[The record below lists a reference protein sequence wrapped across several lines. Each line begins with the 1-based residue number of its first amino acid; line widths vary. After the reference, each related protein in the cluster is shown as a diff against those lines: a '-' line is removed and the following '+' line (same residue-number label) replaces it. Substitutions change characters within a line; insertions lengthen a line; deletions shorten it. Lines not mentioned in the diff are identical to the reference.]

1 MSALAC
7 LGRRTL
13 TGMISASGGQFRDWS
28 ADYRLFERDRFRAE
42 ELFAVARREVAGAA
56 PARAPFIAAL
66 DDSYLPKV
74 GRKTCGVG
82 FCRDSHAPPYL
93 ANLLRAQ
100 RIVQLS
106 AVLPAAAPPCG
117 ARGVPVDLVLAPS
130 PERPRRAAPPE
141 EWERYV
147 REKAA
152 ANVNLVGGARIS
164 ALRCALDAD
173 PAGESR
179 RLIVACDGR
188 FTNGTVLR
196 SLPERTTLIGRV
208 RRDTALCHLPEAGSG
223 AGRPRP
229 YGERAPTPEEFA
241 GDEAAPWRRLAVHAA
256 GRVHEMRVKAL
267 GPLRWRAA
275 GAAHTFRLV
284 VVAPLAYR
292 HNESGKTLYRKPA
305 YLLCSDPE
313 LPLEELLQAYVW
325 RWEIEVNFRDEKQL
339 LGTGEAQVRSW
350 PAVER
355 VPQLIVASYA
365 LLLLAARR
373 TYGAG
378 GLPETL
384 PPPRW
389 RARRPPPRA
398 TTTALIAA
406 LRAELWGRA
415 LGLESFSGFCFRRAV
430 DQKPRELAPS
440 LPSAVLYAAA

>member
-1 MSALAC
+1 
-7 LGRRTL
+7 
-13 TGMISASGGQFRDWS
+13 MICASGRQFRDWS
-28 ADYRLFERDRFRAE
+28 ADYRLFERERFAPA
-42 ELFAVARREVAGAA
+42 ELFAVARREVADVLPAAA
-56 PARAPFIAAL
+56 PYVAAL
-66 DDSYLPKV
+66 DDSYLPKT
-74 GRKTCGVG
+74 GRRTAGVG

-93 ANLLRAQ
+93 ANLVRAQ

-106 AVLPAAAPPCG
+106 AALPAGTRPCA

-130 PERPRRAAPPE
+130 PGRPRRAAPPE
-141 EWERYV
+141 EWQRYE

-152 ANVNLVGGARIS
+152 ANVNLVGSARIA
-164 ALRCALDAD
+164 ALRAALDAD
-173 PAGESR
+173 PCGAPR
-179 RLIVACDGR
+179 RLLVACDGR

-196 SLPERTTLIGRV
+196 ALPERTTLIGRV
-208 RRDTALCHLPEAGSG
+208 RRDTALCHLPEAGEG
-223 AGRPRP
+223 PGRPRS
-229 YGERAPTPEEFA
+229 YGMRAPTPEEL
-241 GDEAAPWRRLAVHAA
+241 AADPAHPWQAVRVHAA
-256 GRVHEMRVKAL
+256 GRVHEMRAKTL

-275 GAAHTFRLV
+275 GPQHAFRLV

-292 HNESGKTLYRKPA
+292 PSASARLLYRKPA

-313 LPLEELLQAYVW
+313 LPLDELLQAYVW

-339 LGTGEAQVRSW
+339 LGAGEAQVRSW

-415 LGLESFSGFCFRRAV
+415 LGLESFSGFCLPRAA
-430 DQKPRELAPS
+430 DQKPRNLAPS

>member
-42 ELFAVARREVAGAA
+42 ELFAVARREVAAAA
-56 PARAPFIAAL
+56 PAGAPFIAAL

-74 GRKTCGVG
+74 GRKTCAVG

-100 RIVQLS
+100 RFVQLS
-106 AVLPAAAPPCG
+106 GLLPAAAPPCA

-141 EWERYV
+141 EWERYA
-147 REKAA
+147 RRKAA

-164 ALRCALDAD
+164 ALRSALDAD
-173 PAGESR
+173 PAGEGR

-188 FTNGTVLR
+188 FTNGTVLAA
-196 SLPERTTLIGRV
+196 LPARTTLIGRV
-208 RRDTALCHLPEAGSG
+208 RRDTALCFLPEAGAG
-223 AGRPRP
+223 PGRPKV
-229 YGERAPTPEEFA
+229 YGRHAPTPEELA
-241 GDEAAPWRRLAVHAA
+241 GDEAVPWLGVRVHAA
-256 GRVHEMRVKAL
+256 GRGREMRVKAL

-275 GAAHTFRLV
+275 GAAHAFRLV

-292 HNESGKTLYRKPA
+292 HNESGKILYRKPA

-313 LPLEELLQAYVW
+313 LSLEDLLQAYVW

-373 TYGAG
+373 AYGAA
-378 GLPETL
+378 GLPEAL

-406 LRAELWGRA
+406 LRAELWGRG
-415 LGLESFSGFCFRRAV
+415 LGLERFSGFTPAAGG
-430 DQKPRELAPS
+430 DQKPEKRAPDLA
-440 LPSAVLYAAA
+440 SAVLYAAA

>member
-1 MSALAC
+1 
-7 LGRRTL
+7 
-13 TGMISASGGQFRDWS
+13 MICASGRQFRDWS
-28 ADYRLFERDRFRAE
+28 ADYRLFERERFAPA
-42 ELFAVARREVAGAA
+42 ELFAVARREVADVLPAAA
-56 PARAPFIAAL
+56 PYVAAL
-66 DDSYLPKV
+66 DDSYLPKS
-74 GRKTCGVG
+74 GRRTAGVG

-93 ANLLRAQ
+93 ANLVRAQ

-106 AVLPAAAPPCG
+106 AALPAGTRPCAAR
-117 ARGVPVDLVLAPS
+117 AVPVDLVLAPS
-130 PERPRRAAPPE
+130 PARPRRAAPPE
-141 EWERYV
+141 EWQRYA

-152 ANVNLVGGARIS
+152 ANVNLVGSARIG
-164 ALRCALDAD
+164 ALRAALDAD
-173 PAGESR
+173 PSGAPR
-179 RLIVACDGR
+179 RLLVACDGR

-196 SLPERTTLIGRV
+196 ALPERTTLIGRV
-208 RRDTALCHLPEAGSG
+208 RRDTALCHLPEACEGP
-223 AGRPRP
+223 GRPRS
-229 YGERAPTPEEFA
+229 YGMRAPTPEEL
-241 GDEAAPWRRLAVHAA
+241 AADPAHPWQAVRVHAA
-256 GRVHEMRVKAL
+256 GRVHEMRAKTL

-275 GAAHTFRLV
+275 GPQQCFRLV

-292 HNESGKTLYRKPA
+292 PSASARLLYRKPA

-313 LPLEELLQAYVW
+313 LPLDELLQAYVW

-339 LGTGEAQVRSW
+339 LGAGEAQVRTS

-373 TYGAG
+373 TYGAA

-398 TTTALIAA
+398 TTGALLAQ

-415 LGLESFSGFCFRRAV
+415 LGVERFSGLTSAGSR
-430 DQKPRELAPS
+430 DHKPEKRSPH

>member
-1 MSALAC
+1 
-7 LGRRTL
+7 
-13 TGMISASGGQFRDWS
+13 MISASGGQFRDWS

-42 ELFAVARREVAGAA
+42 GLFAVARREVAGAA
-56 PARAPFIAAL
+56 PARAPFIVAL

-93 ANLLRAQ
+93 ANLVRAQ

-106 AVLPAAAPPCG
+106 AVLPAAAPPCA
-117 ARGVPVDLVLAPS
+117 ARGVPVDLVLAPA
-130 PERPRRAAPPE
+130 PQRPRRAAPPE
-141 EWERYV
+141 EWERYA

-152 ANVNLVGGARIS
+152 ANVNLVGGGRIS
-164 ALRCALDAD
+164 ALRRALDGD

-208 RRDTALCHLPEAGSG
+208 RRDTALCHLPEAGAG
-223 AGRPRP
+223 PGRPKV
-229 YGERAPTPEEFA
+229 YGRRAPTPEELA
-241 GDEAAPWRRLAVHAA
+241 GDEAVPWRRLAVHAA

-292 HNESGKTLYRKPA
+292 HNESGKILYRKPA

-313 LPLEELLQAYVW
+313 LNLEELLQAYVW

-373 TYGAG
+373 TYGAA

-415 LGLESFSGFCFRRAV
+415 LGLERFSGFTSTGAHE
-430 DQKPRELAPS
+430 QKPEKRAPD

>member
-1 MSALAC
+1 
-7 LGRRTL
+7 
-13 TGMISASGGQFRDWS
+13 MISASGGQFADWS
-28 ADYRLFERDRFRAE
+28 ADYRLFARDRFRAE
-42 ELFAVARREVAGAA
+42 ELFAVARREVAGATPA
-56 PARAPFIAAL
+56 PAPLVVAL
-66 DDSYLPKV
+66 DDSYLPKT
-74 GRKTCGVG
+74 GRRTAGVG
-82 FCRDSHAPPYL
+82 WARDSHAPPFL

-100 RIVQLS
+100 RVVQLS
-106 AVLPAAAPPCG
+106 GLLPAGARPCA

-141 EWERYV
+141 EWARYEQQ
-147 REKAA
+147 RAA
-152 ANVNLVGGARIS
+152 ANVNLVGGARLT
-164 ALRCALDAD
+164 ALRAALDAD
-173 PAGESR
+173 PGGADR

-196 SLPERTTLIGRV
+196 DLPGRITLIGRT
-208 RRDTALCHLPEAGSG
+208 RADTALWHPPQERSG
-223 AGRPRP
+223 AGRPRS
-229 YGERAPTPEEFA
+229 YGMRAPTPELLLA
-241 GDEAAPWRRLAVHAA
+241 DESVPWQRVAVHAA

-275 GAAHTFRLV
+275 GAAHAFRLV

-292 HNESGKTLYRKPA
+292 HNASGKILYRKPA

-339 LGTGEAQVRSW
+339 LGAGEAQVRTW

-355 VPQLIVASYA
+355 VPQLIVAAYA

-373 TYGAG
+373 TYGAAG
-378 GLPETL
+378 CPQTL

-398 TTTALIAA
+398 TTANLLAA
-406 LRAELWGRA
+406 LRADLWGRA
-415 LGLESFSGFCFRRAV
+415 LGLERFSGFTSAAPT
-430 DQKPRELAPS
+430 DHKPEKPAPC

>member
-1 MSALAC
+1 
-7 LGRRTL
+7 
-13 TGMISASGGQFRDWS
+13 MICASGRQFRDWS
-28 ADYRLFERDRFRAE
+28 ADYRLFERERFAPA
-42 ELFAVARREVAGAA
+42 ELFAVARREVADVLPAAA
-56 PARAPFIAAL
+56 PYVAAL
-66 DDSYLPKV
+66 DDSYLPKT
-74 GRKTCGVG
+74 GRRTAGVG

-93 ANLLRAQ
+93 ANLVRAQ

-106 AVLPAAAPPCG
+106 AALPAGTRPCA

-130 PERPRRAAPPE
+130 PGRPRRAAPPE
-141 EWERYV
+141 EWQRYE

-152 ANVNLVGGARIS
+152 ANVNLVGSARIA
-164 ALRCALDAD
+164 ALRAALDAD
-173 PAGESR
+173 PCGAPR
-179 RLIVACDGR
+179 RLLVACDGR

-196 SLPERTTLIGRV
+196 ALPERTTLIGRV
-208 RRDTALCHLPEAGSG
+208 RRDTALCHLPEAGEG
-223 AGRPRP
+223 PGRPRS
-229 YGERAPTPEEFA
+229 YGMRAPTPEEL
-241 GDEAAPWRRLAVHAA
+241 AADPAHPWQAVRVHAA
-256 GRVHEMRVKAL
+256 GRVHEMRAKTL

-275 GAAHTFRLV
+275 GPQHAFRLV

-292 HNESGKTLYRKPA
+292 PSASARLLYRKPA

-313 LPLEELLQAYVW
+313 LPLDELLQAYVW

-339 LGTGEAQVRSW
+339 LGAGEAQVRTS

-373 TYGAG
+373 TYGAA

-398 TTTALIAA
+398 TTGALLAQ
-406 LRAELWGRA
+406 LRAELWGQA
-415 LGLESFSGFCFRRAV
+415 LGVERFSDFTSARSR
-430 DQKPRELAPS
+430 DQKPEKRSPHL
-440 LPSAVLYAAA
+440 LSAVLYAAT

>member
-1 MSALAC
+1 VSALAC

-13 TGMISASGGQFRDWS
+13 TGVIAASGGQFRDWS
-28 ADYRLFERDRFRAE
+28 ADYRLFARDRFRAE
-42 ELFAVARREVAGAA
+42 ELFAVARREVAGASTAQA
-56 PARAPFIAAL
+56 PLVCAL

-74 GRKTCGVG
+74 GRKTCAVG

-93 ANLLRAQ
+93 TNLLRAQ
-100 RIVQLS
+100 RFVQLS
-106 AVLPAAAPPCG
+106 AILPAGMRPCA

-141 EWERYV
+141 EWQRYEA
-147 REKAA
+147 EKAA
-152 ANVNLVGGARIS
+152 ANVNLVGGARIA
-164 ALRCALDAD
+164 ALRRALDAD
-173 PAGESR
+173 PAGEER
-179 RLIVACDGR
+179 RLLVACDGR

-196 SLPERTTLIGRV
+196 GLPERTTLIGRV

-223 AGRPRP
+223 AGRPRS
-229 YGERAPTPEEFA
+229 YGRRAPTPEELA
-241 GDEAAPWRRLAVHAA
+241 SDEAVPWQRVRVHAA

-275 GAAHTFRLV
+275 GAAHAFRLL

-292 HNESGKTLYRKPA
+292 HNQSGKILYRKPA
-305 YLLCSDPE
+305 YLLCSDPA

-339 LGTGEAQVRSW
+339 LGAGEAQVRTW

-355 VPQLIVASYA
+355 VPQLIVAAYA

-373 TYGAG
+373 TYGAAG
-378 GLPETL
+378 CPETL

-389 RARRPPPRA
+389 RAHRPPPRA
-398 TTTALIAA
+398 TTASLIAQ
-406 LRAELWGRA
+406 LRAELWGQA
-415 LGLESFSGFCFRRAV
+415 LGVPRFSGFCSGQAP
-430 DQKPRELAPS
+430 DQKPKKLAPS